1 MARPINPARLI
12 LATIFAPLAGA
23 LLLTLFIA
31 LPAVFDD
38 GFLEAPFENTVF
50 IGQIVVIVMLFFGW
64 PTILVLGLP
73 LHAVL
78 CHKNERHWARYAA
91 VGAVAGLVPVL
102 GFCLFAGEH
111 IPLALL
117 GLGLVAGGLTAVAF
131 HLIRGPHLA
140 LTETTN
146 PTT

>member
-1 MARPINPARLI
+1 MARPINPGRLI

-23 LLLTLFIA
+23 LFLTLFIA
-31 LPAVFDD
+31 LPSVFDD
-38 GFLEAPFENTVF
+38 GFLEAPFENTLF

-64 PTILVLGLP
+64 PTILAIGLP

-78 CHKNERHWARYAA
+78 CHKNMRHWASYAA

-102 GFCLFAGEH
+102 GFGLFAGEH

-117 GLGLVAGGLTAVAF
+117 GLGLVAGALTAVAF